1 MTGIERDAVQGEVRL
16 DAETVLSAQP
26 AVYSPISDLTLT
38 DLENL
43 SNVFGVVFETN
54 SP

>member
-16 DAETVLSAQP
+16 DAETV

-38 DLENL
+38 NLEDL
-43 SNVFGVVFETN
+43 SNVFGVVYETN